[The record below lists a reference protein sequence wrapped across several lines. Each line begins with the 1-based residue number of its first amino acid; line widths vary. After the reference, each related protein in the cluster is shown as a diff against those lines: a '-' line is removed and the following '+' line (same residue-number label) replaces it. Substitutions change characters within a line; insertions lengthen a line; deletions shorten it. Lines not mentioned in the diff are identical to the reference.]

1 MKEPLPK
8 KADVVIIGGG
18 LIGVSVAYQLAK
30 RGVTDVLL
38 IEKGSVGAQGATA
51 KSLGGLR
58 VQFSTEINVRFSL
71 VSKAV
76 FDCFEEEFGVD
87 PGFVRS
93 GYLYL
98 ISGNHARH
106 IFENTA
112 AMLKSMNLE
121 VEVFAPTQIAERW
134 PYLRV
139 DDLVAACWTPGD
151 GYYGPY
157 EVVQGYARGAR
168 RLGARIV
175 EETEVSQILTD
186 RRKVIGV
193 RASDGQTVR
202 TAWIVNAAGP
212 WSGRVAA
219 LADLELPVEPLRRHL
234 FMTHAFDRL
243 PALMPFILHFDTGWY
258 MRREGAGLLLAGP
271 ADNSPE
277 QRTFSVKVDF
287 DAEEWTAMQSLR
299 RVPVLE
305 HAQISRGWIGHYALS
320 PDHHAV
326 IGSYPEL
333 RGFIVCTGFSGHGF
347 QHSPAAGMVTAELI
361 VHGRATTLDIHPL
374 RPTRFREEDLLQEPL
389 TSFRH
394 A

>member
-1 MKEPLPK
+1 VKRTLPE
-8 KADVVIIGGG
+8 KASVVVIGGG
-18 LIGVSVAYQLAK
+18 LLGASVAYHLAK
-30 RGVTDVLL
+30 LGVTDLL
-38 IEKGSVGAQGATA
+38 LLEQGSVGAQGATA
-51 KSLGGLR
+51 KCLGGWR

-71 VSKAV
+71 LSKIV
-76 FDCFEEEFGVD
+76 FDRFKEEFGVD
-87 PGFVRS
+87 PNFVRS

-98 ISGNHARH
+98 TSGDHARH
-106 IFENTA
+106 LFENTA

-121 VEVFAPTQIAERW
+121 VEVFAPGQIAERW

-175 EETEVSQILTD
+175 EETEVSEILID
-186 RRKVIGV
+186 RGKVIGV

-202 TAWIVNAAGP
+202 TTWIVNAAGP
-212 WSGRVAA
+212 WSGRVTA
-219 LADLELPVEPLRRHL
+219 LAGLELPVGPLRRHL
-234 FMTHAFDRL
+234 FMTNAFDQL

-287 DAEEWTAMQSLR
+287 EAEEWTAMQSLH
-299 RVPVLE
+299 RVPILE
-305 HAQISRGWIGHYALS
+305 QAQISRGWIGHYALS

-361 VHGRATTLDIHPL
+361 VYGRATTLDIHPL
-374 RPTRFREEDLLQEPL
+374 RPTRFREDNLIQEPL

-394 A
+394 D